1 MRKGRR
7 PPSRPRPR
15 HPEPAAPRAVR
26 KHVLKE
32 GTMTRPRFALVA
44 AAVLTALV
52 SGVQGRADVNDANLQ
67 FQLGTL
73 LFDETRYREALEA
86 FRKAVSAESKG
97 ISVQARIGV
106 VKSALRLGEFIE
118 AQREATTLKQQAP
131 RSADVMAVH
140 ADALWS
146 AGLFDE
152 AHQEFTDALKLEPD
166 LSRGRHGLARALA
179 SQNKLEE
186 ALNEAQAALK
196 VSPRDEEIHH
206 TVGSIFERMRRY
218 EQAAAAYGNYVNLLP
233 NKDRSDKAAW
243 SRSQIRFLRSFAER
257 EPIFIDEASS
267 SLIHTVDFRVVDDKV
282 IVKARV
288 NGGRPQDFVL
298 DTGSELTTISRQTAS
313 SAVVRPI
320 TYTLSAGVGE
330 VGLRGLQLGRLDS
343 LEIGTLKVTNVPALI
358 KAPALR
364 GIPKRETESFSPLGL
379 GLSMTID
386 YAAHKLSIG
395 KTLPPEKAEFT
406 LPMRHHRLTLVRGMI
421 NQTRPTYFVVDTGGE
436 VISISTVTAEEL
448 NQTLP
453 RKIALRVYGTSGWDR
468 DAFLMPG
475 VNLKFNQINYNNFAV
490 VVLNLQA
497 PSVLL
502 GFQVGGI
509 VGHKFL
515 SPYRVTLDLERSQL
529 RMSKAAAAN

>member
-1 MRKGRR
+1 MLIQPRK
-7 PPSRPRPR
+7 
-15 HPEPAAPRAVR
+15 
-26 KHVLKE
+26 
-32 GTMTRPRFALVA
+32 ALVA
-44 AAVLTALV
+44 MAVLAALA
-52 SGVQGRADVNDANLQ
+52 SGVQGRALGDDAALQ

-73 LFDETRYREALEA
+73 LFEETRYREALEA
-86 FRKAVSAESKG
+86 FRKAVDADSK
-97 ISVQARIGV
+97 SLSMRARMGV
-106 VKSALRLGEFIE
+106 VKSALRLGEFLE
-118 AQREATTLKQQAP
+118 AQKTAQVLKQQDPKNAEVL
-131 RSADVMAVH
+131 SLH

-152 AHQEFTDALKLEPD
+152 AHEEFKDALALVPD
-166 LSRGRHGLARALA
+166 LSRGHHGLARALA
-179 SQNKLEE
+179 SQNKLDE
-186 ALNEAQAALK
+186 ALNEAQVALK
-196 VSPRDEEIHH
+196 LAPRDEEAHH
-206 TVGSIFERMRRY
+206 TVGAVFERMRRY

-233 NKDRSDKAAW
+233 NKDRSDKASW
-243 SRSQIRFLRSFAER
+243 SRSQIRFLRSFGER
-257 EPIFIDEASS
+257 EPIAMDAEAADG
-267 SLIHTVDFRVVDDKV
+267 LHTVDFRIVDDKV

-313 SAVVRPI
+313 SGAVRPI

-330 VGLRGLQLGRLDS
+330 VGLRGLQLGRLDTF
-343 LEIGTLKVTNVPALI
+343 EVGTMKLSNVPTLI

-386 YAAHKLSIG
+386 YATHKLTMG
-395 KTLPPEKAEFT
+395 RKLPEEPAEFT
-406 LPMRHHRLTLVRGMI
+406 LPMRHHRLSMVRGLI

-436 VISISTVTAEEL
+436 VISISTATAEEL
-448 NQTLP
+448 DHDMP

-475 VNLKFNQINYNNFAV
+475 VNLKFQNILFNNFAV

-509 VGHKFL
+509 VGHRFL
-515 SPYRVTLDLERSQL
+515 SPYRVSLDLDRSEL
-529 RMSKAAAAN
+529 RMTKAMN

>member
-1 MRKGRR
+1 
-7 PPSRPRPR
+7 
-15 HPEPAAPRAVR
+15 
-26 KHVLKE
+26 
-32 GTMTRPRFALVA
+32 MTRPRFALIALA
-44 AAVLTALV
+44 AAMALV
-52 SGVQGRADVNDANLQ
+52 SGVQGRSDTNDANVQ

-73 LFDETRYREALEA
+73 LFEETRYREALDA
-86 FRKAVSAESKG
+86 FRRAMSAESKS

-118 AQREATTLKQQAP
+118 AQREANILKQMEP
-131 RSADVMAVH
+131 RSADVLAVH

-152 AHQEFTDALKLEPD
+152 AHDQFNDALKLEPD

-179 SQNKLEE
+179 SQNKLDE
-186 ALNEAQAALK
+186 ALNEAQTALK
-196 VSPRDEEIHH
+196 LSPRDEEIHH
-206 TVGSIFERMRRY
+206 TVGTIFERMRRY

-257 EPIFIDEASS
+257 EPIAIDETAANQM
-267 SLIHTVDFRVVDDKV
+267 HTVDFRVVDDKV

-313 SAVVRPI
+313 AGAVRPI

-330 VGLRGLQLGRLDS
+330 VGLRGLQLGRLDA
-343 LEIGTLKVTNVPALI
+343 LEIGTLKIANVPALI

-386 YAAHKLSIG
+386 YATNKLSLARH
-395 KTLPPEKAEFT
+395 LPQEPAEFV
-406 LPMRHHRLTLVRGMI
+406 LPMRHHRLSMVRGML
-421 NQTRPTYFVVDTGGE
+421 NDKRPTYFVVDTGGE
-436 VISISTVTAEEL
+436 VISISTATAEQL
-448 NQTLP
+448 DHDIP

-515 SPYRVTLDLERSQL
+515 SPYRVSLDLDRSEL
-529 RMSKAAAAN
+529 RMSKSAVAN

>member
-1 MRKGRR
+1 MLIQPRK
-7 PPSRPRPR
+7 
-15 HPEPAAPRAVR
+15 
-26 KHVLKE
+26 
-32 GTMTRPRFALVA
+32 ALVA
-44 AAVLTALV
+44 MAVLAALA
-52 SGVQGRADVNDANLQ
+52 SGVQGRALGDDAALQ

-73 LFDETRYREALEA
+73 LFEETRYREALEA
-86 FRKAVSAESKG
+86 FRKAVDADSK
-97 ISVQARIGV
+97 SLSMQARMGV
-106 VKSALRLGEFIE
+106 VKSALRLGEFLE
-118 AQREATTLKQQAP
+118 AQKEAQVLKQQDP
-131 RSADVMAVH
+131 KSAEVLSLH

-152 AHQEFTDALKLEPD
+152 AYEEFKDALALVPD
-166 LSRGRHGLARALA
+166 LSRGHHGLARALA
-179 SQNKLEE
+179 SQSKLDE
-186 ALNEAQAALK
+186 ALNEAQVALK
-196 VSPRDEEIHH
+196 LAPRDEEAHH
-206 TVGSIFERMRRY
+206 TVGAIFERMRRY

-233 NKDRSDKAAW
+233 NKDRSDKASW
-243 SRSQIRFLRSFAER
+243 SRSQIRFLRSFGER
-257 EPIFIDEASS
+257 EPIAMDAEAADG
-267 SLIHTVDFRVVDDKV
+267 LHTVDFRIVDDKV

-313 SAVVRPI
+313 SGAVRPI

-330 VGLRGLQLGRLDS
+330 VGLRGLQLGRLDTF
-343 LEIGTLKVTNVPALI
+343 EVGTMKLSNVPTLI

-386 YAAHKLSIG
+386 YATHKLTMG
-395 KTLPPEKAEFT
+395 RKLPQEPAEFT
-406 LPMRHHRLTLVRGMI
+406 LPMRHHRLSMVRGLI

-436 VISISTVTAEEL
+436 VISISTATAEEL
-448 NQTLP
+448 DHDMP

-475 VNLKFNQINYNNFAV
+475 VNLKFQNILFNNFAV

-509 VGHKFL
+509 VGHRFL
-515 SPYRVTLDLERSQL
+515 SPYRVSLDLDRSEL
-529 RMSKAAAAN
+529 RMTKATN

>member
-1 MRKGRR
+1 M
-7 PPSRPRPR
+7 PRPR
-15 HPEPAAPRAVR
+15 
-26 KHVLKE
+26 L
-32 GTMTRPRFALVA
+32 ALVA
-44 AAVLTALV
+44 AVLLVALV
-52 SGVQGRADVNDANLQ
+52 SGVQGRDVNDASLQ

-73 LFDETRYREALEA
+73 LFEETRYREALEA
-86 FRKAVSAESKG
+86 FRKAVGADSKS
-97 ISVQARIGV
+97 ISIQARIGV
-106 VKSALRLGEFIE
+106 VKSSLRLGQFLE
-118 AQREATTLKQQAP
+118 ARHEATALKKQDP
-131 RSADVMAVH
+131 RSADVLAVH

-152 AHQEFTDALKLEPD
+152 AHQEFKDALLLVPD
-166 LSRGRHGLARALA
+166 LSRGHHGLARALA

-186 ALNEAQAALK
+186 ALNEAQLALK
-196 VSPRDEEIHH
+196 LAPRDEEIHH

-233 NKDRSDKAAW
+233 NKDRSDKAGW
-243 SRSQIRFLRSFAER
+243 SRSQIRFLRSFGER
-257 EPIFIDEASS
+257 EPIALDGDES
-267 SLIHTVDFRVVDDKV
+267 SLHTVDFRVIDDKV

-288 NGGRPQDFVL
+288 NGGRAQDFVL

-343 LEIGTLKVTNVPALI
+343 LEIGTLKLSNVPTLI

-379 GLSMTID
+379 GLSMTVD
-386 YAAHKLSIG
+386 YATRKLTIG
-395 KTLPPEKAEFT
+395 RKLPDEPAQYR
-406 LPMRHHRLTLVRGMI
+406 LPMRHHRLSLVRGLL
-421 NQTRPTYFVVDTGGE
+421 NDKRPTYFVVDTGGE
-436 VISISTVTAEEL
+436 VISISTTTAEEL
-448 NQTLP
+448 DHEIP

-475 VNLKFNQINYNNFAV
+475 VDLKFNQINYKNFAV

-515 SPYRVTLDLERSQL
+515 SPYRVSLDLDRSEL
-529 RMSKAAAAN
+529 RMTKPAN

>member
-1 MRKGRR
+1 MLIQPRK
-7 PPSRPRPR
+7 
-15 HPEPAAPRAVR
+15 
-26 KHVLKE
+26 
-32 GTMTRPRFALVA
+32 ALVA
-44 AAVLTALV
+44 MAVLAALA
-52 SGVQGRADVNDANLQ
+52 SGVQGRALGDDAALQ

-73 LFDETRYREALEA
+73 LFEETRYREALEA
-86 FRKAVSAESKG
+86 FRKAVDADSK
-97 ISVQARIGV
+97 SLSMRARMGV
-106 VKSALRLGEFIE
+106 VKSALRLGEFLE
-118 AQREATTLKQQAP
+118 AQKTAQVLKQQDPKNAEVL
-131 RSADVMAVH
+131 SLH

-152 AHQEFTDALKLEPD
+152 AHEEFKDALALVPD
-166 LSRGRHGLARALA
+166 LSRGHHGLARALA
-179 SQNKLEE
+179 SQNKLDE
-186 ALNEAQAALK
+186 ALNEAQVALK
-196 VSPRDEEIHH
+196 LAPRDEEAHH
-206 TVGSIFERMRRY
+206 TVGAVFERMRRY

-233 NKDRSDKAAW
+233 NKDRSDKASW
-243 SRSQIRFLRSFAER
+243 SRSQIRFLRSFGER
-257 EPIFIDEASS
+257 EPIAMDAEAADG
-267 SLIHTVDFRVVDDKV
+267 LHTVDFRIVDDKV

-313 SAVVRPI
+313 SGAVRPI

-330 VGLRGLQLGRLDS
+330 VGLRGLQLGRLDTF
-343 LEIGTLKVTNVPALI
+343 EVGTMKLSNVPTLI

-386 YAAHKLSIG
+386 YATRKLTMG
-395 KTLPPEKAEFT
+395 RKLPEEPAEFT
-406 LPMRHHRLTLVRGMI
+406 LPMRHHRLSMVRGLI

-436 VISISTVTAEEL
+436 VISISTATAEEL
-448 NQTLP
+448 DHDMP

-475 VNLKFNQINYNNFAV
+475 VNLKFQNILFNNFAV

-509 VGHKFL
+509 VGHRFL
-515 SPYRVTLDLERSQL
+515 SPYRGSLDLDRSEL
-529 RMSKAAAAN
+529 RMTKAMN

>member
-1 MRKGRR
+1 MLIQPRK
-7 PPSRPRPR
+7 
-15 HPEPAAPRAVR
+15 
-26 KHVLKE
+26 
-32 GTMTRPRFALVA
+32 ALVA
-44 AAVLTALV
+44 MAVLAALA
-52 SGVQGRADVNDANLQ
+52 SGVQGRALGDDAALQ

-73 LFDETRYREALEA
+73 LFEETRYREALEA
-86 FRKAVSAESKG
+86 FRKAVDADSK
-97 ISVQARIGV
+97 SLSMRARMGV
-106 VKSALRLGEFIE
+106 VKSALRLGEFLE
-118 AQREATTLKQQAP
+118 AQKTAQVLKQQDPKNAEVL
-131 RSADVMAVH
+131 SLH

-152 AHQEFTDALKLEPD
+152 AHEEFKDALALVPD
-166 LSRGRHGLARALA
+166 LSRGHHGLARALA
-179 SQNKLEE
+179 SQNKLDE
-186 ALNEAQAALK
+186 ALNEAQVALK
-196 VSPRDEEIHH
+196 LAPRDEEAHH
-206 TVGSIFERMRRY
+206 TVGAVFERMRRY

-233 NKDRSDKAAW
+233 NKDRSDKASW
-243 SRSQIRFLRSFAER
+243 SRSQIRFLRSFGER
-257 EPIFIDEASS
+257 EPIAMDAEAADG
-267 SLIHTVDFRVVDDKV
+267 LHTVDFRIVDDKV

-313 SAVVRPI
+313 SGAVRPI

-330 VGLRGLQLGRLDS
+330 VGLRGLQLGRLDTF
-343 LEIGTLKVTNVPALI
+343 EVGTMKLSNVPTLI

-386 YAAHKLSIG
+386 YATHKLTMG
-395 KTLPPEKAEFT
+395 RKLPEEPAEFT
-406 LPMRHHRLTLVRGMI
+406 LPMRHHRLSMVRGLI

-436 VISISTVTAEEL
+436 VISISTATAEEL
-448 NQTLP
+448 DHDMP

-475 VNLKFNQINYNNFAV
+475 VNLKFQNILFNNFAV

-509 VGHKFL
+509 VGHRFL
-515 SPYRVTLDLERSQL
+515 SPYRVSLDLDRSEL
-529 RMSKAAAAN
+529 RMTQAMN

>member
-1 MRKGRR
+1 M
-7 PPSRPRPR
+7 SIRPR
-15 HPEPAAPRAVR
+15 
-26 KHVLKE
+26 K
-32 GTMTRPRFALVA
+32 ALVA
-44 AAVLTALV
+44 MAVLAALV
-52 SGVQGRADVNDANLQ
+52 SGVQGRAPGDDAALQ

-86 FRKAVSAESKG
+86 FRKAVDADSKTM
-97 ISVQARIGV
+97 SMQARMGI
-106 VKSALRLGEFIE
+106 VKSALRLGEFLE
-118 AQREATTLKQQAP
+118 AQKEAQVLKQQDP
-131 RSADVMAVH
+131 KSAEVLSLH

-152 AHQEFTDALKLEPD
+152 AHEEFKDALALVPD
-166 LSRGRHGLARALA
+166 LSRGHHGLARALA
-179 SQNKLEE
+179 SQNKLDE
-186 ALNEAQAALK
+186 ALNEAQIALK
-196 VSPRDEEIHH
+196 LSPRDEEVHH
-206 TVGSIFERMRRY
+206 TVGAIFERMRRY

-233 NKDRSDKAAW
+233 NKDRSDKASW
-243 SRSQIRFLRSFAER
+243 SRSQIRFLRSFGER
-257 EPIFIDEASS
+257 EPIAMDAEAAEG
-267 SLIHTVDFRVVDDKV
+267 LHTVDFRVIDDKV

-313 SAVVRPI
+313 SGAVRPI

-330 VGLRGLQLGRLDS
+330 VGLRGLQLGRLDTF
-343 LEIGTLKVTNVPALI
+343 EVGTMKLSNVPALI

-386 YAAHKLSIG
+386 YATHKLTMG
-395 KTLPPEKAEFT
+395 RHLPEEPAEFT
-406 LPMRHHRLTLVRGMI
+406 LPMRHHRLSMVRGMI

-448 NQTLP
+448 DHDMP

-475 VNLKFNQINYNNFAV
+475 VDLKFQNILFNNFAV

-509 VGHKFL
+509 VGHRFL
-515 SPYRVTLDLERSQL
+515 SPYRVSLDLDRSEL
-529 RMSKAAAAN
+529 RMTKATN

>member
-1 MRKGRR
+1 MR
-7 PPSRPRPR
+7 
-15 HPEPAAPRAVR
+15 
-26 KHVLKE
+26 
-32 GTMTRPRFALVA
+32 TRPRFLL
-44 AAVLTALV
+44 AAVAIVAGLV
-52 SGVQGRADVNDANLQ
+52 SGVQGRSDVNDANLQ

-73 LFDETRYREALEA
+73 LFDETRYREALDA
-86 FRKAVSAESKG
+86 FRKALNTDSKSLS
-97 ISVQARIGV
+97 IQARMGV
-106 VKSALRLGEFIE
+106 IKSALRLGEFIE
-118 AQREATTLKQQAP
+118 AQKEATTLKQQDP
-131 RSADVMAVH
+131 RSADVIAMH

-152 AHQEFTDALKLEPD
+152 AAQEFGDALALSPD
-166 LSRGRHGLARALA
+166 LSRGHHGMARALA

-186 ALNEAQAALK
+186 ALNEAQTALK
-196 VSPRDEEIHH
+196 LAPRDEEIHH

-218 EQAAAAYGNYVNLLP
+218 EQAAAAYTNYVNLLP

-243 SRSQIRFLRSFAER
+243 SRSQIRFLRSFGER
-257 EPIFIDEASS
+257 EPIAMEDPDEN
-267 SLIHTVDFRVVDDKV
+267 SLHTVDFRIIDDKV
-282 IVKARV
+282 IVKAKV

-313 SAVVRPI
+313 TAVVRPV

-330 VGLRGLQLGRLDS
+330 VGLRGLQLGRLDT
-343 LEIGTLKVTNVPALI
+343 LEIGTMKLSNVPTLI

-386 YAAHKLSIG
+386 YGTHKLTVG
-395 KTLPPEKAEFT
+395 RHLPEEKSEFR
-406 LPMRHHRLTLVRGMI
+406 LPMRHHRLSMVRGLL
-421 NQTRPTYFVVDTGGE
+421 NEKRPTYFVVDTGGE
-436 VISISTVTAEEL
+436 VISISTATAEEL
-448 NQTLP
+448 DQDMP

-475 VNLKFNQINYNNFAV
+475 VDLKFNNINYKNFSV

-515 SPYRVTLDLERSQL
+515 SPYRVSLDLNRSEL
-529 RMSKAAAAN
+529 RMSKSGN

>member
-1 MRKGRR
+1 M
-7 PPSRPRPR
+7 
-15 HPEPAAPRAVR
+15 
-26 KHVLKE
+26 
-32 GTMTRPRFALVA
+32 
-44 AAVLTALV
+44 TALG
-52 SGVQGRADVNDANLQ
+52 SGVQGRGDGQDANLQ

-73 LFDETRYREALEA
+73 LFEETRYREALEA
-86 FRKAVSAESKG
+86 FRKALSADSKTVA
-97 ISVQARIGV
+97 VQARIGV
-106 VKSALRLGEFIE
+106 IKSALRLGEFNE
-118 AQREATTLKQQAP
+118 AQREATTLKQQEP
-131 RSADVMAVH
+131 RSAEVLAVH

-152 AHQEFTDALKLEPD
+152 AHQEFLDALKLAPE
-166 LSRGRHGLARALA
+166 LSRGHHGLARALA
-179 SQNKLEE
+179 SQNKLDE
-186 ALNEAQAALK
+186 ALNAAQAALK
-196 VSPRDEEIHH
+196 LSPRDEEIHH
-206 TVGSIFERMRRY
+206 TVGAIFERMRRY

-257 EPIFIDEASS
+257 EPIAIDEAAQSQ
-267 SLIHTVDFRVVDDKV
+267 IHTVDFRVVDEKV

-298 DTGSELTTISRQTAS
+298 DTGSELTTVSRQTAS

-330 VGLRGLQLGRLDS
+330 VGLRGLQLGRLDT
-343 LEIGTLKVTNVPALI
+343 LEIGTLKISNVPALI
-358 KAPALR
+358 KAPPLR

-379 GLSMTID
+379 GLSMTVD
-386 YAAHKLSIG
+386 YATHKLSLARH
-395 KTLPPEKAEFT
+395 LPDEPAEFT
-406 LPMRHHRLTLVRGMI
+406 LPMRHHRLSMVRGLL
-421 NQTRPTYFVVDTGGE
+421 NDKRPTYFVIDTGGE
-436 VISISTVTAEEL
+436 VISISTATAEEL
-448 NQTLP
+448 DHEIP

-515 SPYRVTLDLERSQL
+515 SPYRVSLDLDRSEL
-529 RMSKAAAAN
+529 RMSKAGAAH